1 MISLSVQLEF
11 TVGLR
16 CTAQMIAF
24 AITSSGL
31 MRTPANDGL
40 SRSRRTNSIVRV
52 AFTSVKTLT
61 CGAVNALDTI
71 AVAIAL
77 RTPLTGIRSSR
88 SSGHAGVSML
98 RNTLACWA
106 CR

>member
-16 CTAQMIAF
+16 RTAKMIAF
-24 AITSSGL
+24 AMTSSGL
-31 MRTPANDGL
+31 TRTPAKSAEAL
-40 SRSRRTNSIVRV
+40 RRLTNSIVRV
-52 AFTSVKTLT
+52 ALTSVKTLT
-61 CGAVNALDTI
+61 CGALNALLTI

-88 SSGHAGVSML
+88 PSGHSGV
-98 RNTLACWA
+98 
-106 CR
+106 